1 MSKPRLGISDEGQ
14 PPLAVTRRDR
24 ARFRSSRGLWMGE
37 GQMAANSILTSHSY
51 DPDVVHTYDD
61 DCVSAVA
68 HVPRVQEGPLALFSS
83 LVIPAKGERVG
94 DSLARSRL
102 HSPCR
107 RLPSLRKRMCSP
119 RFELAFAYAR
129 ITGPR
134 CVTTPL
140 RSPVVYSRYLS
151 S

>member
-1 MSKPRLGISDEGQ
+1 
-14 PPLAVTRRDR
+14 
-24 ARFRSSRGLWMGE
+24 MGE